1 MTRSKQELNAAFA
14 KAIQYVAK
22 NSSYAVDQYTLKI
35 YYESLE
41 KYGID
46 NVIKGII
53 GFSKTS
59 RHFPTINDIK
69 KEMGIEVVTPKQL
82 STTLATRLAEAARK
96 FGRLN
101 IRAKRSLILDYV
113 GDPKLVCFTS
123 EEGFF
128 SLYQNLAD
136 DKITVQ
142 QCASNLSNRVSKLSQ
157 EKIDEVNNNI
167 ESHGSKPVPS
177 KEDIKEQATYVR
189 SNFAND
195 KEHQKKIDD
204 FKRNNTLSLS
214 QLKAELSE
222 KIGVLD

>member
-1 MTRSKQELNAAFA
+1 MITEKEKFIKLLVIFANQYNRQIDDFTLDLYYREFKPLGLHRSNIALEQLFKSTTR
-14 KAIQYVAK
+14 
-22 NSSYAVDQYTLKI
+22 
-35 YYESLE
+35 
-41 KYGID
+41 
-46 NVIKGII
+46 
-53 GFSKTS
+53 
-59 RHFPTINDIK
+59 FPSVLDIK
-69 KEMGIEVVTPKQL
+69 NQMGIEVVTPKQL